1 MLKTPTCLGEY
12 RLWIT
17 LCHPKISQFQKGD
30 ISLAFKCKEGKP
42 AQTAKFTLK
51 LL

>member
-12 RLWIT
+12 RLRIT
-17 LCHPKISQFQKGD
+17 LCHPKISHFQKAD
-30 ISLAFKCKEGKP
+30 ISLAIKCKEGKP
-42 AQTAKFTLK
+42 AQTAKITLK